1 VLKLKVGYLT
11 LELGPMDGNESKVI
25 KISKVFG
32 NTQKRLR
39 VMDLNGTKT
48 LVCPKP

>member
-1 VLKLKVGYLT
+1 VFNLRVAYLT
-11 LELGPMDGNESKVI
+11 LELGPMDGNKAKVS
-25 KISKVFG
+25 KISKFFG

-48 LVCPKP
+48 LV